1 MGTENSYNKT
11 ELLDILNLSD
21 RIRDA
26 SVILAKELIAAKLN
40 VDIGKLVPDGV
51 VNSINDADKI
61 IAELEIPAG
70 INILSLPGLKM
81 LISARDLR
89 KYNNGVLT
97 PDCSPT
103 VSKEMAIEEE
113 ITIPVSDYTLFD
125 NYPNPFNP
133 STKIM
138 STVPNNEFVT
148 LKVYN
153 TVGEEVMTLVNEV
166 KQPGLYEVDFNAA
179 SLPSGVYMY
188 RIIAGEFVQT
198 KEDDTNEIDLS
209 GSESSP

>member
-1 MGTENSYNKT
+1 M
-11 ELLDILNLSD
+11 
-21 RIRDA
+21 
-26 SVILAKELIAAKLN
+26 LALIDQFAELI
-40 VDIGKLVPDGV
+40 
-51 VNSINDADKI
+51 
-61 IAELEIPAG
+61 IPAG
-70 INILSLPGLKM
+70 INRLSVSGLNYVASGSHS
-81 LISARDLR
+81 LA
-89 KYNNGVLT
+89 YNNNGLLT
-97 PDCSPT
+97 RDCSST
-103 VSKEMAIEEE
+103 LSKQMAFEEE
-113 ITIPVSDYTLFD
+113 IIIPVSDYTLFD

-138 STVPNNEFVT
+138 YTVPNNEFVT

-198 KEDDTNEIDLS
+198 KKMILMK
-209 GSESSP
+209 